1 MPLLR
6 PALAGRFFVHYSASM
21 LAAFLSSSLLFAR
34 KTFAFGGP
42 LPPGL
47 PGPSTFEE
55 TIPFITGILQKALNL
70 LSLAA
75 VVVIIIA
82 GIIMIL
88 SLGEEEKKEK
98 AKKTI
103 LYAVIGLIIIL
114 LAKAIVS
121 FVTSLG

>member
-1 MPLLR
+1 M
-6 PALAGRFFVHYSASM
+6 AL
-21 LAAFLSSSLLFAR
+21 LSSSLLFFGKA
-34 KTFAFGGP
+34 FAFGGP

-47 PGPSTFEE
+47 PGPSTLGEA
-55 TIPFITGILQKALNL
+55 IPFITGILQKVLNL

-103 LYAVIGLIIIL
+103 LYVVIGLIIVL